1 MLSLFEIIF
10 YRSSSSCVSEQ
21 IATNDHDL
29 QSELT
34 TDDDTDID
42 EYSTSEE
49 EEEEEQEQQQFNTS
63 LEEEN
68 DENDTS
74 TDQPST
80 DEYKYSS
87 SSEDEQNDQLI
98 SLNVVTDPTLIQFLL
113 LITRV
118 RELTSVVHKSSNLH
132 EHIRQQ
138 KKEKELLGEVSSE

>member
-10 YRSSSSCVSEQ
+10 YRSSSSCISEQ

-49 EEEEEQEQQQFNTS
+49 EEQQQLNTS

-80 DEYKYSS
+80 DEDEYSS
-87 SSEDEQNDQLI
+87 SSEDEQNDQLT
-98 SLNVVTDPTLIQFLL
+98 SLNVVTDSTLIQVRL

-118 RELTSVVHKSSNLH
+118 RELISVVHKSSNLH

-138 KKEKELLGEVSSE
+138 KREKELPGEVSSE